1 MGKKKSVFKVHNKR
15 KPSTYYIQ
23 IDCAIHNSA
32 QMLAELHK
40 LEAAVRAGREAF
52 DNIAKLTNRAPVMD
66 FYFSEAEEPQPVS
79 SRTQD
84 NALS

>member
-1 MGKKKSVFKVHNKR
+1 MGKKKSVFKVHKKR
-15 KPSTYYIQ
+15 KPSVCYIQ

-32 QMLAELHK
+32 QMIAELHK

-52 DNIAKLTNRAPVMD
+52 ENIAKLTNSAPVLD
-66 FYFSEAEEPQPVS
+66 FYFNEAEEPQPVS
-79 SRTQD
+79 PHTQD